1 MHFCIRPGR
10 GPRLLRMVLLLA
22 AGCGSSV
29 SRSTIMVIPRD
40 TAEEV
45 WVSEHGGA
53 VDAALKHR
61 LRIYWNGPS
70 GYDDVEQ
77 QIALIERAVAGHY
90 YGLIV
95 SPNNSFALSNA
106 IESALSSGMPIVI
119 TSEEV
124 SIAPQAGLFF
134 VLNDAKQMGALA
146 AQRMNAIL
154 KGKGTVAILG
164 LDAVSPGMVERAN
177 AFEQNLHQIAPQI
190 KVVAKVAAPYN
201 FGQAELAAE
210 QILRAYPGLAGI
222 FSLGNNYT
230 MGAVAAVHSVA
241 PPHPVHI
248 VGCDQLLDS
257 LLLLRRGELDALVVE
272 DTRTMGYRAVEEIA
286 AQRAGHPGPP
296 RVLVEPVLVDRE
308 NVNDAAIQQILSVRW
323 RPQQ

>member
-1 MHFCIRPGR
+1 M
-10 GPRLLRMVLLLA
+10 
-22 AGCGSSV
+22 
-29 SRSTIMVIPRD
+29 
-40 TAEEV
+40 
-45 WVSEHGGA
+45 
-53 VDAALKHR
+53 
-61 LRIYWNGPS
+61 
-70 GYDDVEQ
+70 
-77 QIALIERAVAGHY
+77 
-90 YGLIV
+90 
-95 SPNNSFALSNA
+95 
-106 IESALSSGMPIVI
+106 
-119 TSEEV
+119 
-124 SIAPQAGLFF
+124 
-134 VLNDAKQMGALA
+134 
-146 AQRMNAIL
+146 
-154 KGKGTVAILG
+154 
-164 LDAVSPGMVERAN
+164 
-177 AFEQNLHQIAPQI
+177 
-190 KVVAKVAAPYN
+190 VAKVAAPYN